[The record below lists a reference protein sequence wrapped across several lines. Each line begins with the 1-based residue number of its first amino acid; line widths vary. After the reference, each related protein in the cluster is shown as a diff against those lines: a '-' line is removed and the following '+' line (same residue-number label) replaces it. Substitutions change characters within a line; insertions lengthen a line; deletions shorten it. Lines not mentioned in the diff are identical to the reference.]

1 MDQDDG
7 CTYLKCI
14 INKKIKG
21 VFKESN
27 SDLILGEIF
36 LLAENPIR
44 NRIFLLNIIVYCR
57 MLKYTL
63 KNSGDLAL

>member
-1 MDQDDG
+1 M
-7 CTYLKCI
+7 Y
-14 INKKIKG
+14 KKIKG